1 MQRVSSSQLGLT
13 NFTIMENNDRI
24 NFELFDALYSN
35 DTKEELRKR
44 FKEIIAAARDLEAEV
59 EISLE
64 DVVRGME
71 ICRQLKDL
79 DEEDHEPV
87 PYMPYSYE
95 MEDEGMCCHEDLQL
109 EDPSSVDIS
118 GHIHLLVDVALEE
131 RDYHDALVVRRF
143 LETFNRKDNHLVEAE
158 LPRLDAYIDTLDG
171 YNEYLEQRNKKP
183 LKNGSRI
190 GRKRDYLFVTDE
202 ASSLKDEETTA
213 EQASSFIDFLTLNGL
228 DSLCTSASK
237 SSPLNIAIYA
247 FIRYWRKKGIL
258 PSQHIVSAN
267 AVYRFLTEDCHIRRE
282 ATIKSFNNVFNHC
295 EDIQNQQMDDKVA
308 DFFAHR

>member
-1 MQRVSSSQLGLT
+1 
-13 NFTIMENNDRI
+13 MENNI
-24 NFELFDALYSN
+24 KISYELYNVLYSN

-59 EISLE
+59 EIRLE

-87 PYMPYSYE
+87 ALMQYPNE
-95 MEDEGMCCHEDLQL
+95 MENEGMYCQEDLQL

-118 GHIHLLVDVALEE
+118 GHIHLLVDVAMEE
-131 RDYHDALVVRRF
+131 RDYHDVLVVRRF

-171 YNEYLEQRNKKP
+171 YNEYMEQRNKKP
-183 LKNGSRI
+183 LKNGSKI

-213 EQASSFIDFLTLNGL
+213 EQASLFIEFLTLNGL
-228 DSLCTSASK
+228 NSMSTSASK
-237 SSPLNIAIYA
+237 SSPMNIAIFA
-247 FIRYWRKKGIL
+247 FIRYWRRRGIL
-258 PSQHIVSAN
+258 APQHIVSAN
-267 AVYRFLTEDCHIRRE
+267 AIYRFLTEDCHIRKE
-282 ATIKSFNNVFNHC
+282 VTIKSFNNVFNHC
-295 EDIQNQQMDDKVA
+295 EDIKNQEMDDKVA

>member
-1 MQRVSSSQLGLT
+1 
-13 NFTIMENNDRI
+13 MENNI
-24 NFELFDALYSN
+24 KISYELYNVLYSN

-59 EISLE
+59 EIRLE

-87 PYMPYSYE
+87 ALMQYPNE
-95 MEDEGMCCHEDLQL
+95 MENEGMYCQEDLQL

-118 GHIHLLVDVALEE
+118 GHIHLLVDVAMEE
-131 RDYHDALVVRRF
+131 SDYHDVLVVRRF

-171 YNEYLEQRNKKP
+171 YNEYMEQRNKKP
-183 LKNGSRI
+183 LKNGSKI

-213 EQASSFIDFLTLNGL
+213 EQASLFIEFLTLNGRVFKIRL
-228 DSLCTSASK
+228 K
-237 SSPLNIAIYA
+237 SDA
-247 FIRYWRKKGIL
+247 FI
-258 PSQHIVSAN
+258 P
-267 AVYRFLTEDCHIRRE
+267 
-282 ATIKSFNNVFNHC
+282 
-295 EDIQNQQMDDKVA
+295 
-308 DFFAHR
+308 

>member
-1 MQRVSSSQLGLT
+1 
-13 NFTIMENNDRI
+13 MENNI
-24 NFELFDALYSN
+24 KISYELFDALYSN

-44 FKEIIAAARDLEAEV
+44 FKEIIAAARELEV
-59 EISLE
+59 EIRPG
-64 DVVRGME
+64 DVERSME
-71 ICRQLKDL
+71 ICRHIKDL
-79 DEEDHEPV
+79 DEEDNEPV

-109 EDPSSVDIS
+109 EDPSPVDIS
-118 GHIHLLVDVALEE
+118 GHMHLLVDVALEE

-171 YNEYLEQRNKKP
+171 YYEYLEQRNKKP

-190 GRKRDYLFVTDE
+190 GRKKEYLFVSDE

-213 EQASSFIDFLTLNGL
+213 EQASSFIEFLTLNGL
-228 DSLCTSASK
+228 NSMSTSASK
-237 SSPLNIAIYA
+237 SSPLNIAIFA
-247 FIRYWRKKGIL
+247 FIRYWRRKGIL
-258 PSQHIVSAN
+258 APQHIVSAN
-267 AVYRFLTEDCHIRRE
+267 AIYRFLTDDCHIRRE
-282 ATIKSFNNVFNHC
+282 VTIKSFNNVFNHC
-295 EDIQNQQMDDKVA
+295 EDIKNQEMDDKVA

>member
-1 MQRVSSSQLGLT
+1 
-13 NFTIMENNDRI
+13 MENNI
-24 NFELFDALYSN
+24 KISYELYNVLYSN

-87 PYMPYSYE
+87 ALMQYPNE
-95 MEDEGMCCHEDLQL
+95 MENEGMYCQEDLQL
-109 EDPSSVDIS
+109 ENPSSVDIS
-118 GHIHLLVDVALEE
+118 GHIHLLVDVAMEE
-131 RDYHDALVVRRF
+131 RDYHDVLVVRRF

-171 YNEYLEQRNKKP
+171 YNEYMEQRNKKP
-183 LKNGSRI
+183 LKNGSKI
-190 GRKRDYLFVTDE
+190 GRKKEYLFVSDE

-213 EQASSFIDFLTLNGL
+213 EQASLFIEFLTLNGL
-228 DSLCTSASK
+228 NSMSTSASK
-237 SSPLNIAIYA
+237 SSPMNIAIFA
-247 FIRYWRKKGIL
+247 FIRYWRRRGIL
-258 PSQHIVSAN
+258 APQHIVSAN
-267 AVYRFLTEDCHIRRE
+267 AIYRFLTDDCHIRKE
-282 ATIKSFNNVFNHC
+282 VTIKSFYNVFNHC
-295 EDIQNQQMDDKVA
+295 EDMKNQEMDDKVA